1 MTVCRQDSTNNRP
14 RDQSTVSE
22 SSRRFRTEFLE
33 DWPQTPGAPYFDPST
48 PENVT
53 GLVGHP
59 VTLLCKVKN
68 LQNRTRFEAQH
79 KPRSEEWALRI
90 RSPQRRDS
98 GQYECQI
105 STTPPIGHAV
115 HLNIV
120 EPETEIMGGP
130 DLFIYA
136 GSTINLTCIV
146 RHTPEPPNTIN
157 WTHRGKLWE
166 RNIIIKLYFE
176 RNEQILSLSFRLSS
190 GRKCTCWASG
200 LGFASWYYENF
211 SVVARSLE
219 LCPIYGNRLILHGMG
234 LITQMVKSRCP
245 LYSAIT
251 CRNAHLCAPLGIKDL
266 NLYLD
271 CLIGRVVASAT
282 VGQQVSG
289 TIPWSG
295 KHFHCTVSAVAR
307 QTAAVQ
313 RVAGSIPHGAT
324 LCVIYKLLFLV
335 LVLCVCERTINFD
348 STRGGISLVTEKGI
362 HSSSRLLV
370 QSARTTDAG
379 TYQCAPDNAQS
390 ATARVHVLTGETPA
404 AMQGSAQWASSFDL
418 QTLISIASVIYFF
431 IV

>member
-1 MTVCRQDSTNNRP
+1 MTRGTSAVSLFMIHFFSCIILCRQDSGNNKP

-33 DWPQTPGAPYFDPST
+33 DWPQTPGAPYFDAST
-48 PENVT
+48 PDNVT

-68 LQNRTRFEAQH
+68 LQNRTVSWVRHRDIHLLTVGRYTYTSDQRFEAQH

-115 HLNIV
+115 YLNIV
-120 EPETEIMGGP
+120 EPETEILGGP

-157 WTHRGKLWE
+157 WTHRGK
-166 RNIIIKLYFE
+166 
-176 RNEQILSLSFRLSS
+176 
-190 GRKCTCWASG
+190 
-200 LGFASWYYENF
+200 
-211 SVVARSLE
+211 
-219 LCPIYGNRLILHGMG
+219 
-234 LITQMVKSRCP
+234 
-245 LYSAIT
+245 
-251 CRNAHLCAPLGIKDL
+251 
-266 NLYLD
+266 
-271 CLIGRVVASAT
+271 
-282 VGQQVSG
+282 
-289 TIPWSG
+289 
-295 KHFHCTVSAVAR
+295 
-307 QTAAVQ
+307 
-313 RVAGSIPHGAT
+313 
-324 LCVIYKLLFLV
+324 
-335 LVLCVCERTINFD
+335 TINFD

-370 QSARTTDAG
+370 QSARTSDAG
-379 TYQCAPDNAQS
+379 SYQCVPDNAQS
-390 ATARVHVLTGETPA
+390 AAARVHVLTGESPA
-404 AMQGSAQWASSFDL
+404 AMQGSAPWADSFALCTLLCFASSVL
-418 QTLISIASVIYFF
+418 YLPLK